1 MQRARS
7 FSTYVARTPAELAVM
22 ATAEA
27 TASSAAIAAGDAISV
42 VTEED
47 KEIRERDVNKFVD
60 QNRQYDPAQVFRRG
74 DSGFGRAVTTN
85 PFLSIRGNL
94 AYREERHS

>member
-1 MQRARS
+1 MQRARI
-7 FSTYVARTPAELAVM
+7 FSTYVARTPAELAIM

-27 TASSAAIAAGDAISV
+27 AAGAAAV

-47 KEIRERDVNKFVD
+47 KEIRERDVNKFVS
-60 QNRQYDPAQVFRRG
+60 QNRQYDPAQEFRRE
-74 DSGFGRAVTTN
+74 DSNFGRAVTTN

-94 AYREERHS
+94 AHREERHS

>member
-1 MQRARS
+1 MQRARI
-7 FSTYVARTPAELAVM
+7 FSTYVARTPAELAIM

-27 TASSAAIAAGDAISV
+27 AAGAAAVAAGDTISV

-47 KEIRERDVNKFVD
+47 KEIRERDVNKFVS
-60 QNRQYDPAQVFRRG
+60 QNRQYDPAQEFRRE
-74 DSGFGRAVTTN
+74 DSNFGRAVTTN

-94 AYREERHS
+94 AHREERHS

>member
-60 QNRQYDPAQVFRRG
+60 QNRQYNPAQVF
-74 DSGFGRAVTTN
+74 SGRTPTSGEQQRPTHFYLSGGNRAH
-85 PFLSIRGNL
+85 
-94 AYREERHS
+94 REERHS